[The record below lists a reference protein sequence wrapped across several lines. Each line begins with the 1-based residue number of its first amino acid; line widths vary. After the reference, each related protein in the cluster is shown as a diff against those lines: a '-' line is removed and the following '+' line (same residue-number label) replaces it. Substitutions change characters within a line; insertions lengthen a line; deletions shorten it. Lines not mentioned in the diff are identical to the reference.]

1 MNKRTLLQ
9 SLEYCKNV
17 LWRILLEVEL
27 TPDQR
32 ADVDQAQRHAEEVLE
47 ANKNGGEDDW
57 I

>member
-32 ADVDQAQRHAEEVLE
+32 ADADQAQRHAEEVLE
-47 ANKNGGEDDW
+47 ANKNGGEE
-57 I
+57 